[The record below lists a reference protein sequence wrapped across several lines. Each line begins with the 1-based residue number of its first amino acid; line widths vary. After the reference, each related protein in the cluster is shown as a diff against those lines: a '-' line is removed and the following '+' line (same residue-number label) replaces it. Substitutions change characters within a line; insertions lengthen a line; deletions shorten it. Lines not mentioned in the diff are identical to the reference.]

1 VEGKVPALFS
11 QSLEEGCNSWR
22 GCPATPR
29 ELLPKEVKFE
39 CGGDGAADVC
49 VTAVKKCTAE
59 ADQDATK
66 LFDTQPKLATE
77 LRAQHNCKCFVSNGC
92 KPSCNVAMYMI
103 WSAGSGMRCKSE
115 PPVYLEASG
124 AYQYGNPYTN
134 RVLPSD
140 LSYDYFPDY
149 PNPAGHIMNVPAV
162 RSRYAADPKTNFE
175 YVKPPRAKRLSSPT
189 RAHTHTPRA
198 PCGGLRGPRM

>member
-1 VEGKVPALFS
+1 M
-11 QSLEEGCNSWR
+11 
-22 GCPATPR
+22 
-29 ELLPKEVKFE
+29 
-39 CGGDGAADVC
+39 C

-175 YVKPPRAKRLSSPT
+175 YVLPPRAKPVFVEPHA
-189 RAHTHTPRA
+189 RAHTHTHSLSRPPARPRCGAYA
-198 PCGGLRGPRM
+198 PSDVA